1 MKDDG
6 PVRAAALLVLL
17 AGAAVCGAC
26 GRSAPPA
33 NPEVK
38 AAIADLEKAVAAAKA
53 EVQRLRDVDELENLA
68 GIYGHY
74 VDKNRHDD
82 VADLFARDGVV
93 EIYGRGAFLGQDRV
107 REYMHN
113 LSP

>member
-1 MKDDG
+1 MSTSIL
-6 PVRAAALLVLL
+6 RRSLSLAALTLIC
-17 AGAAVCGAC
+17 AAC
-26 GRSAPPA
+26 GRSPNGADA
-33 NPEVK
+33 QLK
-38 AAIADLEKAVAAAKA
+38 AAIADLEKSVAAAKA
-53 EVQRLRDVDELENLA
+53 EVQRLKDVDDLENLA

-113 LSP
+113 L